1 MIFGLIVYTNMT
13 EPKITP
19 SKAIAR
25 GQVMV
30 NLPVFF
36 IMMAVM
42 VLLWYL
48 AVTDLIPFAFG
59 PASFLIGPLVAWVFW
74 SYMITKWR
82 IWAYSR
88 VSDIQELKNQAVDA
102 GLIWKDGSFFE
113 RTEIRTAEQGQ
124 LINELEHQLETV
136 LEEQEFVDDPT
147 IPVKSEFKYSKGSVL
162 VGLIQQFLMIA
173 AGLYLVLATEKP
185 MIGYFFIGLGIILS
199 IKPFLKMSN
208 DGPTL
213 ILSNE
218 GITFDVRTHKWSRIT
233 NESAGMEGFGK
244 SISSY
249 LIFQTDKSSEKISLD
264 EYDIT
269 LPDMRNLLKVYRGRH
284 TTVNNL

>member
-1 MIFGLIVYTNMT
+1 MT
-13 EPKITP
+13 EPKISP

-42 VLLWYL
+42 GLLWYL
-48 AVTDLIPFAFG
+48 ATTDLIPFAFG

-74 SYMITKWR
+74 SYRITAWR

-88 VSDIQELKNQAVDA
+88 VTDIQELKKQAIDG

-113 RTEIRTAEQGQ
+113 RTEIRTAQQ
-124 LINELEHQLETV
+124 RHLINELEHQLVT
-136 LEEQEFVDDPT
+136 LSKEQEFEDDSS
-147 IPVKSEFKYSKGSVL
+147 IPKSTEFKYSRGTVM

-173 AGLYLVLATEKP
+173 AGLYLALATEKT
-185 MIGYFFIGLGIILS
+185 MIGYFFIGLGILLS
-199 IKPFLKMSN
+199 IKPFLKISN
-208 DGPTL
+208 NVPTL

-218 GITFDVRTHKWSRIT
+218 GITVDGRTHRWNRII

-244 SISSY
+244 NRSSY
-249 LIFQTDKSSEKISLD
+249 LTFETDESSEKLSID

-269 LPDMRNLLKVYRGRH
+269 LPDMRNLLKVYRGRN
-284 TTVNNL
+284 TTVNKGYE